1 MSKHTITAAQARR
14 ATAKHPEA
22 RAEVNRAKAIRDRD
36 TERTRMD
43 RLIAA
48 LGSSIVY
55 EREFQFDAARKWRLD
70 LAIFAPALSS
80 SWPNLTEPFVAVE
93 IHGGARGKGRHTS
106 TGAVGDWEKLNAAQ
120 LAGWMVLQ
128 YPGHMLDTPKG
139 LAKIVA
145 EIKRALGEK

>member
-43 RLIAA
+43 RLIDALPRTIFAA
-48 LGSSIVY
+48 
-55 EREFQFDAARKWRLD
+55 REFEFDGTRKWRFD
-70 LAIFAPALSS
+70 FAIFRRGL
-80 SWPNLTEPFVAVE
+80 PFVAIE
-93 IHGGARGKGRHTS
+93 IHGGALGKGRHTS
-106 TGAVGDWEKLNAAQ
+106 SAAAADWEKINAAQ
-120 LAGWMVLQ
+120 LAGWLVLQ